1 MESVETLGSTSCIC
15 SDKTGTL
22 TQNRMT
28 VSQMFIKGEIVDAS
42 TNWEIYE
49 KLKEIEVKKGADGNI
64 DRVVIPKYDPQDFV
78 FKTFVETIALGT
90 VSYFAYQAADDDII
104 KAVAKKT
111 GKRFKD
117 LPKNKLAIPDEK
129 KAELEPQY
137 DAARKALEDDEEKRP
152 YIKRNVEG
160 DASETGLVKFIQPL
174 LMDGQ
179 YGNYKVGGLD
189 GFRARHPILKDEKD
203 QPFQIPFNSAIKFNC
218 MIRDANVDQ
227 KNPTST

>member
-1 MESVETLGSTSCIC
+1 
-15 SDKTGTL
+15 
-22 TQNRMT
+22 
-28 VSQMFIKGEIVDAS
+28 
-42 TNWEIYE
+42 
-49 KLKEIEVKKGADGNI
+49 
-64 DRVVIPKYDPQDFV
+64 
-78 FKTFVETIALGT
+78 
-90 VSYFAYQAADDDII
+90 
-104 KAVAKKT
+104 
-111 GKRFKD
+111 
-117 LPKNKLAIPDEK
+117 LAIPEEN

-189 GFRARHPILKDEKD
+189 GFRSRHPILKDEKD

-218 MIRDANVDQ
+218 MIRDANLEQ
-227 KNPTST
+227 KTPSLT